1 MITITNNNI
10 YYNDFSVSTLLSL
23 DKVETVNMEDIIN
36 FLSENVELGESVT
49 FKRLFSIVSFNV
61 EKFNDIFYSALGGY
75 NLEPFLQ
82 EIENNPT
89 QAIESEYLEIHWFCE
104 KYENEFSLY
113 PSLHGVS
120 SKSSDVYAIDFV
132 SLNNLKNYNIRI
144 NPKVEIIDYNKIN
157 SVESGSTETEEL
169 TESKLDLG
177 DKYFTLFDLFFAIF
191 HEISF
196 YGGPQDKKEKFQEL
210 EDSIEKVE
218 NNLETIKEENKLF
231 SFEEML
237 DKLDAEDIY
246 LVKYKDLRDRV
257 EEDRVKNKKKLSKLK
272 NCLLEKLKI
281 FDIIENSTDDLR
293 PFYKKLTDIEYNMQL
308 LYGEDENSSYHR
320 FWETPKCTCPKI
332 DNLELYPTTNS
343 IFDYNCPIHGKII
356 EVK

>member
-23 DKVETVNMEDIIN
+23 DKVETVNIEDIIN

-49 FKRLFSIVSFNV
+49 FKRLFNIVSFNV

-89 QAIESEYLEIHWFCE
+89 QTIESEYLEIHWFCE
-104 KYENEFSLY
+104 KYEDEFSLY

-120 SKSSDVYAIDFV
+120 SKSSEVYAIDFV

-144 NPKVEIIDYNKIN
+144 NPRVEIVDYNKIQN
-157 SVESGSTETEEL
+157 TKNDVEEESD
-169 TESKLDLG
+169 SKLDLG
-177 DKYFTLFDLFFAIF
+177 DKYFTVFDLFSAIF

-196 YGGPQDKKEKFQEL
+196 YGGPQDKKEKFKEL
-210 EDSIEKVE
+210 EESIEKVE
-218 NNLETIKEENKLF
+218 NNLENIKEENKLF

-237 DKLDAEDIY
+237 DKLDSEDKY

-257 EEDRVKNKKKLSKLK
+257 EEDRVKNKKKIGKLK

-281 FDIIENSTDDLR
+281 FDIIENSTEEDLR
-293 PFYKKLTDIEYNMQL
+293 IYYKKLTDIEYNMQL
-308 LYGEDENSSYHR
+308 LYGEDENISYHR

-332 DNLELYPTTNS
+332 DNLELYPS
-343 IFDYNCPIHGKII
+343 ASPIFDYNCPIHRKVID
-356 EVK
+356 VK